1 MLKYDR
7 QIYISTAGSRKAK
20 YWPAQK
26 LTYSDLVK
34 KLETPT
40 RSTETLSQYL
50 ALSKSKQDDL
60 KDIGGFVGGLLKG
73 GRRKAENV
81 QSRDFLALDLDNIP
95 AGLTEAT
102 LTKINAFNCG
112 GCIYS
117 TRKHEPG
124 KPRLRVLLWLD
135 RTCDAEEYEAVARK
149 MAEYIGLEL
158 CDPTTFEPC
167 RLMYWPSCSSN
178 SQYVFHVMD
187 KPFLSVDGILRLY
200 HNWADVNEWPR
211 VPGVDA
217 VAKRLAARQGNPIDK
232 KGIVGAFCRV
242 YSVERAIEELIPDAY
257 EACGSGRYTYL
268 QGSTSGG
275 AVLYDDGQFLYS
287 HHSTDPCGG
296 KLVNS
301 FDLVRLHKFGA
312 QDDEANPDT
321 PTNRLPSYTSMTEF
335 AFGIPEV
342 KDQAAQDKYRSA
354 QEDFSISP
362 GEAFTEPENSDDWV
376 KLLEMSERGFC
387 SSPHNVLTIL
397 ENGPMFKGK
406 LVYDAFLQRGL
417 ILAQMPWEKVAGT
430 TERRWTEGDDGGLAT
445 YLQRAFGIKG
455 DAVIRNA
462 LNLFWQRN
470 TIDRLKDY
478 VLALPE
484 WDGVPRL
491 DTLLID
497 YLGAYDSEYNRAVS
511 RKSIVAAIARAVDPG
526 CKYDCMPIITGPQGI
541 YKSSFISILGGR
553 WFTDSIK
560 TFDGKEAAE
569 LIQGIW
575 FAEVAE
581 LNAFSRSETASIKQF
596 LTQRV
601 DQYRPAYG
609 RNVKDCPRRC
619 VFFGTCNEDEYLTD
633 ATGNRRFWPVDVG
646 VQQPTKNV
654 WKQLPSEREQIFAEA
669 YSRYKIGEPLY
680 MNSEQEK
687 AAVEAQKEHKNR
699 SPKEGPIREFLDKRV
714 PKEWYR
720 MTESQQRMW
729 YSEDFKH
736 ASEVDTVERAKVCAL
751 EIWVLCFGRTAGDIK
766 RQDATEINGILNGL
780 DGWTKTKS
788 PARFG
793 HFGAQKGYEK
803 NVNQEKVYKVYNV
816 NQ

>member
-1 MLKYDR
+1 MLTYDR

-26 LTYSDLVK
+26 LMYSDLVQ
-34 KLETPT
+34 KLEVPT
-40 RSTETLSQYL
+40 RSTETLVQYL
-50 ALSKSKQDDL
+50 AMSKAKQDEL
-60 KDIGGFVGGLLKG
+60 KDVGGFVGGLLKD

-95 AGLTEAT
+95 TGFTDNVIARIA
-102 LTKINAFNCG
+102 AFNCG

-135 RTCDAEEYEAVARK
+135 RTCSAEEYEAVARK

-158 CDPTTFEPC
+158 FDPTTFEPC
-167 RLMYWPSCSSN
+167 RLMYWPSCSSD

-200 HNWADVNEWPR
+200 KNWMNVNEWPQ
-211 VPGVDA
+211 VPGCETVT
-217 VAKRLAARQGNPIDK
+217 KRLATRQGNPLEK

-242 YSVERAIEELIPDAY
+242 YSVERAIEELIPGVY
-257 EACGSGRYTYL
+257 ETCGDGRYTYL
-268 QGSTSGG
+268 AGSTAGG

-287 HHSTDPCGG
+287 HHSTDPCCG

-312 QDDEANPDT
+312 QDDEAAPDT
-321 PTNRLPSYTSMTEF
+321 PTNRLPSYTAMAEF
-335 AFGIPEV
+335 AFGLAEV
-342 KDQAAQDKYRSA
+342 KAQAAQDRYRSV
-354 QEDFSISP
+354 QEDFAITP
-362 GEAFTEPENSDDWV
+362 GVAFTEPREDEDWV

-387 SSPHNVLTIL
+387 STPHNVLTIL
-397 ENGPMFKGK
+397 ENSPEFKEK
-406 LVYDAFLQRGL
+406 LVYDAFYQRGL
-417 ILAQMPWEKVAGT
+417 ILDAMPWEKAPENK
-430 TERRWTEGDDGGLAT
+430 ERRWSEGDDGGLAT

-455 DAVIRNA
+455 ENVIRNA

-470 TIDRLKDY
+470 TVDRLKEY
-478 VLALPE
+478 VETLPE
-484 WDGVPRL
+484 WDGTPRL
-491 DTLLID
+491 DTLFTD
-497 YLGAYDSEYNRAVS
+497 YLGAYDTEYNRAVA
-511 RKSIVAAIARAVDPG
+511 RKSIVAAIARAVNPG
-526 CKYDCMPIITGPQGI
+526 VKYDCMPIITGPQGI
-541 YKSSFISILGGR
+541 YKSSFISILGGK

-609 RNVKDCPRRC
+609 RNVKECPRRC

-646 VQQPTKNV
+646 QQPPTKNV
-654 WKQLPSEREQIFAEA
+654 WRQLPEEREQIFAEA
-669 YSRYKIGEPLY
+669 YARYKIGEPLY
-680 MNSEQEK
+680 MTGEQET
-687 AAVEAQKEHKNR
+687 AAVQAQKEHKNR
-699 SPKEGPIREFLDKRV
+699 SPKEGPIREFLDRRILKD
-714 PKEWYR
+714 WYKL
-720 MTESQQRMW
+720 TESQQRLW

-736 ASEVDTVERAKVCAL
+736 DAEEGTVERTSVCAL
-751 EIWVLCFGRTAGDIK
+751 EIWVLCFGRSAGDIR
-766 RQDATEINGILNGL
+766 RQDTIEINSILSGL
-780 DGWTKTKS
+780 DGWTKEKS
-788 PARFG
+788 AMRFG
-793 HFGAQKGYEK
+793 RFGVQKGYRK
-803 NVNQEKVYKVYNV
+803 M
-816 NQ
+816 